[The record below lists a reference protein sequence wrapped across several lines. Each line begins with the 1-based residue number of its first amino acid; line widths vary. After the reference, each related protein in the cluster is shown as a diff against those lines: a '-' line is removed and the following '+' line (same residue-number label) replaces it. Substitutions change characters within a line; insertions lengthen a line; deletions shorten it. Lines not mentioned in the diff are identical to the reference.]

1 MNILD
6 KIISYKKTELKSK
19 KELCPVKRLEKSIYF
34 ETPVVSLSRYLLRE
48 DKSGIIAEIKRKSPS
63 KGMIHE
69 FVDIEKISIG
79 YMQAGASALSVLTD
93 EHFFGGSSEYLSQ
106 ARHFNYC
113 PILRKDFIFD
123 EYQLIEAKSI
133 GADAVLL
140 IASVLSVSQTKQL
153 AAFAVKLGLE
163 VLLEVHTKEEAQYYP
178 NEFTGIVG
186 VNNRNLD
193 NFKVN
198 IQTSKD
204 LSAVIPDNFVKVSES
219 GINDP
224 ISVLELKK
232 YGFQGFLI
240 GEYFMQSANPH
251 LKCYEF
257 IKTLKKLETDEN

>member
-1 MNILD
+1 
-6 KIISYKKTELKSK
+6 
-19 KELCPVKRLEKSIYF
+19 
-34 ETPVVSLSRYLLRE
+34 
-48 DKSGIIAEIKRKSPS
+48 
-63 KGMIHE
+63 MIHE

-163 VLLEVHTKEEAQYYP
+163 VLLEVHTKEEAQNYP

-224 ISVLELKK
+224 IRVLELKK

-251 LKCYEF
+251 LKCSEF